1 MESSRNKGA
10 YQTTIKQ
17 PTERE
22 NHIMAT
28 TTRTRRTSRTAAAQA
43 STAAVEELLPQTDGQ
58 HRIVPEPETAT
69 APDEATI
76 KSTTRKPRTSTA
88 PKVDPMF
95 SDNPEEPV
103 DPEGLAEVVVDED
116 EAPAPV
122 KKERRMHIQ
131 SQFVPGKSALA
142 TLTPDA
148 LKALAF
154 VSTYNT
160 VDDQSSSPR
169 QHGYQR
175 DPLDARF
182 PAIGR
187 YFAQAEG
194 DGIHTHAHLITP
206 IIASVRVYSEKE
218 RTRFNFLFDRGD
230 ISKIHEEFGKS
241 VFSIVD
247 GQHRMG
253 GLFWAWEREAAFN
266 PDVPVML
273 YYGLRYADEATLF
286 DDINTNQRK
295 LPKALIEA
303 TKVHMESGEPS
314 HQQTIREIAF
324 ALAQD
329 GDSPWH
335 GMVNMT
341 GARDPEKPVTYEG
354 LRRATGNMMHEK
366 LIGRLQNRNF
376 DLDKVAKKYWEL
388 VSRACA
394 PAWQDRPRLVVPIE
408 GGDPVEEPI
417 KYRLKDLAGVA
428 SVSRLGADIIGTAL
442 DQSRTEEE
450 FWSAVAAQVSK
461 LGQIDWEKRE
471 GNPWTSAGAGF
482 AGMTGLY
489 KMLYELVYLDKA
501 PGVSANE

>member
-1 MESSRNKGA
+1 
-10 YQTTIKQ
+10 
-17 PTERE
+17 
-22 NHIMAT
+22 MART
-28 TTRTRRTSRTAAAQA
+28 ATRTAK
-43 STAAVEELLPQTDGQ
+43 STASVEELLPQAEVKT
-58 HRIVPEPETAT
+58 T
-69 APDEATI
+69 
-76 KSTTRKPRTSTA
+76 TTRRPRRTAA

-95 SDNPEEPV
+95 SDNPTETV
-103 DPEGLAEVVVDED
+103 DPVGEAAAEEEVTEED
-116 EAPAPV
+116 VTASAELNEEEVPEPPV
-122 KKERRMHIQ
+122 KKERRMSVQ
-131 SQFVPGKSALA
+131 TEFVPGKSALA

-160 VDDQSSSPR
+160 VDEQSSSPR

-175 DPLDARF
+175 DPMSARF

-187 YFAQAEG
+187 YFAQEEG
-194 DGIHTHAHLITP
+194 EKGNGKHTHAHLITP
-206 IIASVRVYSEKE
+206 IIASVRVYSDEE
-218 RTRFNFLFDRGD
+218 RERFNELFNAGD
-230 ISKIHEEFGKS
+230 IHTIHEEFGNS

-253 GLFWAWEREAAFN
+253 GLFWAWEREPNFN
-266 PDVPVML
+266 PDVPVMM
-273 YYGLRYADEATLF
+273 YYGLRYGDEATLF

-303 TKVHMESGEPS
+303 TKVHMEAGEPS
-314 HQQTIREIAF
+314 HQQTIREVAF

-335 GMVNMT
+335 GKVNMT

-354 LRRATGNMMHEK
+354 LRRATGNMLHEK
-366 LIGRLQNRNF
+366 LIGRLNNRGLV
-376 DLDKVAKKYWEL
+376 LDKVAKRYWEL

-394 PAWQDRPRLVVPIE
+394 PAWQERPRVVKDE
-408 GGDPVEEPI
+408 NDETTEEAV

-428 SVSRLGADIIGTAL
+428 SVSRLGADILGSAL
-442 DQSRTEEE
+442 DQSRTDEE
-450 FWSAVAAQVSK
+450 FWSSVASNVSK
-461 LGQIDWEKRE
+461 LGVIDWEKRP

-489 KMLYELVYLDKA
+489 AMLYDLVYLDKA
-501 PGVSANE
+501 PGVSTEE

>member
-1 MESSRNKGA
+1 M
-10 YQTTIKQ
+10 
-17 PTERE
+17 
-22 NHIMAT
+22 T
-28 TTRTRRTSRTAAAQA
+28 TTATATRKARSAKASGTA
-43 STAAVEELLPQTDGQ
+43 SVEELLPGTEAPAPAATKRG
-58 HRIVPEPETAT
+58 RPRRTA
-69 APDEATI
+69 
-76 KSTTRKPRTSTA
+76 A

-95 SDNPEEPV
+95 SDNAEEKV
-103 DPEGLAEVVVDED
+103 DPEG
-116 EAPAPV
+116 APAPEEDTDALV
-122 KKERRMHIQ
+122 ENDTAEPKIRRMQIQ
-131 SQFVPGKSALA
+131 SEFVPGKAALA

-154 VSTYNT
+154 ISTYNT

-187 YFAQAEG
+187 YFSQEA
-194 DGIHTHAHLITP
+194 DGEDGKHTHAHLITP
-206 IIASVRVYSEKE
+206 IIASVRVYSPKE
-218 RTRFNFLFDRGD
+218 QAEFNHLFNSGD
-230 ISKIHEEFGKS
+230 IDGIHRKFGKS
-241 VFSIVD
+241 VVSIVD
-247 GQHRMG
+247 GQHRAG
-253 GLFWAWEREAAFN
+253 GLFWAWERKDNFN

-303 TKVHMESGEPS
+303 TKVHMEAGEKT
-314 HQQTIREIAF
+314 HQQTIREVAF

-329 GDSPWH
+329 GDSPWY

-354 LRRATGNMMHEK
+354 LRRATGNMLHEK
-366 LIGRLQNRNF
+366 LIARLDNRGIV
-376 DLDKVAKKYWEL
+376 LDKVAKKYWEL

-394 PAWQDRPRLVVPIE
+394 PAWNDRPRVVTGE
-408 GGDPVEEPI
+408 DGESVEEEV

-442 DQSRTEEE
+442 DQSKTDED
-450 FWSAVAAQVSK
+450 FWSAVASLVSK
-461 LGQIDWEKRE
+461 LGQIDWEKRA

-489 KMLYELVYLDKA
+489 KMLYDLVYLDQA
-501 PGVSANE
+501 PGVSANDAE

>member
-1 MESSRNKGA
+1 M
-10 YQTTIKQ
+10 TT
-17 PTERE
+17 
-22 NHIMAT
+22 AT
-28 TTRTRRTSRTAAAQA
+28 ATATRKARSAK
-43 STAAVEELLPQTDGQ
+43 STAADTGTASVEELLP
-58 HRIVPEPETAT
+58 AT
-69 APDEATI
+69 ERPATG
-76 KSTTRKPRTSTA
+76 KGSRGPRKPRTTAA

-95 SDNPEEPV
+95 SDNAEEKV
-103 DPEGLAEVVVDED
+103 DPEG
-116 EAPAPV
+116 APAPAEDTDFLV
-122 KKERRMHIQ
+122 ENDTTKPKERRMQIQ
-131 SQFVPGKSALA
+131 AEFVPGKSALA

-154 VSTYNT
+154 ISTYNT
-160 VDDQSSSPR
+160 VDEQSSSPR

-187 YFAQAEG
+187 YYSQEEGEPDAETAK
-194 DGIHTHAHLITP
+194 HTHAHLITP
-206 IIASVRVYSEKE
+206 IIASVRVYSPKE
-218 RTRFNFLFDRGD
+218 QAEFNHLFNSGD
-230 ISKIHEEFGKS
+230 IDGIHRRFGKS
-241 VFSIVD
+241 VVSIVD
-247 GQHRMG
+247 GQHRTG
-253 GLFWAWEREAAFN
+253 GLFWAWERKENFN

-303 TKVHMESGEPS
+303 TKVHMEAGEKT
-314 HQQTIREIAF
+314 HQQTIREVAF

-354 LRRATGNMMHEK
+354 LRRATGNMLHEK
-366 LIGRLQNRNF
+366 LIARLENRGLV
-376 DLDKVAKKYWEL
+376 LDKIAKKYWEL

-394 PAWQDRPRLVVPIE
+394 PAWNDRPRVVVGE
-408 GGDPVEEPI
+408 DGESVEETV

-442 DQSRTEEE
+442 DQSKTDED
-450 FWSAVAAQVSK
+450 FWSAVASSVSK
-461 LGQIDWEKRE
+461 LGQIDWEKRP

-489 KMLYELVYLDKA
+489 AMLYDLVYLDKA
-501 PGVSANE
+501 PGVSVNAEE

>member
-1 MESSRNKGA
+1 
-10 YQTTIKQ
+10 
-17 PTERE
+17 
-22 NHIMAT
+22 MAT
-28 TTRTRRTSRTAAAQA
+28 KTLTRGQKAAATRKA
-43 STAAVEELLPQTDGQ
+43 NLAAEAAKTSAVEELLPQTDGQ
-58 HRIVPEPETAT
+58 HTVV
-69 APDEATI
+69 DEATP
-76 KSTTRKPRTSTA
+76 KPTTKRPRTATA

-95 SDNPEEPV
+95 SDTADEKI
-103 DPEGLAEVVVDED
+103 DPEGLPEEPAAEDVEATEELNSED
-116 EAPAPV
+116 VPEV
-122 KKERRMHIQ
+122 KKERRMAIQ
-131 SQFVPGKSALA
+131 TQFVPGKAALA
-142 TLTPDA
+142 TLTADA

-160 VDDQSSSPR
+160 VDEQSSSPR

-175 DPLDARF
+175 DPMAARF

-187 YFAQAEG
+187 YFAQQEG

-218 RTRFNFLFDRGD
+218 RARFNFLFDRGE
-230 ISKIHEEFGKS
+230 IAKIHEEFGKS
-241 VFSIVD
+241 VVSIVD
-247 GQHRMG
+247 GQHRTG
-253 GLFWAWEREAAFN
+253 GLFWAWEREPDFN
-266 PDVPVML
+266 PDIPVML

-314 HQQTIREIAF
+314 HQQTIREVAF

-354 LRRATGNMMHEK
+354 LRRATGNMLHEK
-366 LIGRLQNRNF
+366 LIARLLNRDL
-376 DLDKVAKKYWEL
+376 DLDKIAKKYWEL
-388 VSRACA
+388 VARACA

-408 GGDPVEEPI
+408 GGDPVEEPV

-428 SVSRLGADIIGTAL
+428 SVSRLGADILGTSL

-489 KMLYELVYLDKA
+489 KMLYELVYLDKS

>member
-1 MESSRNKGA
+1 
-10 YQTTIKQ
+10 
-17 PTERE
+17 
-22 NHIMAT
+22 MA
-28 TTRTRRTSRTAAAQA
+28 RTATATRKVTTSAQKEA
-43 STAAVEELLPQTDGQ
+43 GTTAVEELLP
-58 HRIVPEPETAT
+58 
-69 APDEATI
+69 EAEAAVE
-76 KSTTRKPRTSTA
+76 KPRRGRPRKSTA
-88 PKVDPMF
+88 PEVKPMF
-95 SDNPEEPV
+95 SDSAEEEIDTEGKPEEV
-103 DPEGLAEVVVDED
+103 SDED
-116 EAPAPV
+116 TTASADLNSSDTAPST
-122 KKERRMHIQ
+122 KERRMAIK
-131 SQFVPGKSALA
+131 SEFVPGKSALA

-148 LKALAF
+148 LKSLAF

-160 VDDQSSSPR
+160 VDEQSSSPR

-175 DPLDARF
+175 DPMAARF

-187 YFAQAEG
+187 YFSQQEG

-218 RTRFNFLFDRGD
+218 RERFNELFNAGD
-230 ISKIHEEFGKS
+230 IYQIHEEFGKS

-253 GLFWAWEREAAFN
+253 GLYWAWEREEDFN

-303 TKVHMESGEPS
+303 TKVHMESGEPT
-314 HQQTIREIAF
+314 HAQTIREVAF

-329 GDSPWH
+329 GDSVWF
-335 GMVNMT
+335 GKVNMT

-354 LRRATGNMMHEK
+354 LRRATGNMLHEK
-366 LIGRLQNRNF
+366 LVARLLNRGF
-376 DLDKVAKKYWEL
+376 TLDKVAKKYWEL
-388 VSRACA
+388 VSRASA
-394 PAWQDRPRLVVPIE
+394 VAWQERPRTVKGE
-408 GGDPVEEPI
+408 DGEVEEVPV

-428 SVSRLGADIIGTAL
+428 SVSRLGADILGTSL

-461 LGQIDWEKRE
+461 LGQVDWEKRS
-471 GNPWTSAGAGF
+471 GNPWTSYGAGF

-489 KMLYELVYLDKA
+489 AVLYDLVYLDKA
-501 PGVSANE
+501 PGVAAESDE

>member
-1 MESSRNKGA
+1 
-10 YQTTIKQ
+10 
-17 PTERE
+17 
-22 NHIMAT
+22 MARAT
-28 TTRTRRTSRTAAAQA
+28 STATKTRRTSRTAAAE
-43 STAAVEELLPQTDGQ
+43 TAVGPVAELLPQVETA
-58 HRIVPEPETAT
+58 VETAT
-69 APDEATI
+69 AEATP
-76 KSTTRKPRTSTA
+76 KPTTRRPRKSTA

-95 SDNPEEPV
+95 SDGI
-103 DPEGLAEVVVDED
+103 DPDEKIDAEGTAEVVVED
-116 EAPAPV
+116 EVIEPV
-122 KKERRMHIQ
+122 KKERRMSIQ
-131 SQFVPGKSALA
+131 TQFVPGKAALA

-160 VDDQSSSPR
+160 VDEQSSSPR

-175 DPLDARF
+175 DPLAARF

-230 ISKIHEEFGKS
+230 IAKIHEEFGKS

-253 GLFWAWEREAAFN
+253 GLFWAWEREPDFN

-314 HQQTIREIAF
+314 HQQTIREVAF

-341 GARDPEKPVTYEG
+341 GARDPGSPVTYEG
-354 LRRATGNMMHEK
+354 LRRATGNMLHEK
-366 LIGRLQNRNF
+366 LIARLLNRGL
-376 DLDKVAKKYWEL
+376 DLDKIAKKYWEL
-388 VSRACA
+388 VSRTCA

-408 GGDPVEEPI
+408 GGDPVEEPV

-428 SVSRLGADIIGTAL
+428 SVSRLGADILGTSL

>member
-1 MESSRNKGA
+1 
-10 YQTTIKQ
+10 
-17 PTERE
+17 
-22 NHIMAT
+22 MAT
-28 TTRTRRTSRTAAAQA
+28 TTKTRKTTRTAAAKVE
-43 STAAVEELLPQTDGQ
+43 TAPVEELLPQADE
-58 HRIVPEPETAT
+58 VESA
-69 APDEATI
+69 EATP
-76 KSTTRKPRTSTA
+76 KPTVRRPRTSTA
-88 PKVDPMF
+88 PAVDPMF

-103 DPEGLAEVVVDED
+103 DTEGKAEEVIDED
-116 EAPAPV
+116 APAP

-131 SQFVPGKSALA
+131 SVFVPGKAALA

-160 VDDQSSSPR
+160 VDEQSSSPR

-175 DPLDARF
+175 DPLEARF

-187 YFAQAEG
+187 YFAQQEG
-194 DGIHTHAHLITP
+194 DGVHTHAHLITP

-218 RTRFNFLFDRGD
+218 RTRFNFLFDRGEID
-230 ISKIHEEFGKS
+230 KIHEEFGNS
-241 VFSIVD
+241 VVSIVD
-247 GQHRMG
+247 GPHRTG
-253 GLFWAWEREAAFN
+253 GLFWAWEREAGFN

-273 YYGLRYADEATLF
+273 YYGLRYGDEATLF

-303 TKVHMESGEPS
+303 TKVHMEAGEPS
-314 HQQTIREIAF
+314 HQQTIRETAF

-341 GARDPEKPVTYEG
+341 GGPDEKAKPVTYEG
-354 LRRATGNMMHEK
+354 LRRATGNMLHEK
-366 LIGRLQNRNF
+366 LIARLVNRGF

-388 VSRACA
+388 VSRTCA
-394 PAWQDRPRLVVPIE
+394 PAWQERSRMVVPVD
-408 GGDPVEEPI
+408 GGDPVEEKV

-428 SVSRLGADIIGTAL
+428 SVSRLGADILGTAL
-442 DQSRTEEE
+442 DQSRTDEE
-450 FWSAVAAQVSK
+450 FWSAVASMVSK

-501 PGVSANE
+501 PGVAVTE